1 MFSKPIPE
9 HENYYTTFLQK
20 IREEKSGEENTSP
33 MLSISYVDFFSKKI
47 NLEKYKVPELKHL
60 AKYHTLLISGNKPI
74 IIERLQTHFKRHKMC
89 ERIQS
94 IFRRHLVL
102 YGKRLRGEGYPNYS
116 KCVNDTDF
124 YTLEPLK
131 DIPAERFFSFRD
143 EKDFI
148 YGFDILSLVSMI
160 KSTSMNQTVNIMNP
174 YNRVK
179 FGNNILKQI
188 ISFYSIFLIIYP
200 QKAIS
205 TNIFS
210 SIQNN
215 PNIFYARHER
225 ERTRSSPIRIPLTER
240 IRQWDTREE
249 QSRNII
255 REIREDKTID
265 YRINQLFYEID
276 NLGNYSSP
284 EWFTRLSVESYKSLY
299 ETCYQWWRRPNH
311 IPIHVKNSIC
321 GIYDPFREIYLIRNT
336 SDREEAK
343 EIMLNI
349 FEILIFTGV
358 DIEHR
363 TLGAL
368 HVLTML
374 TTVSADARS
383 TLPWL
388 FESIR

>member
-9 HENYYTTFLQK
+9 HENYYTSFLQK

-33 MLSISYVDFFSKKI
+33 LLSISYADFFSKKI
-47 NLEKYKVPELKHL
+47 NLEKYKLPDLKYL
-60 AKYHTLLISGNKPI
+60 AKHHKLLISGNKPI
-74 IIERLQTHFKRHKMC
+74 IIERLKTHFKRHKMC

-94 IFRRHLVL
+94 VFRRHLVL
-102 YGKRLRGEGYPNYS
+102 YGKRLRGEGYPDCS

-124 YTLEPLK
+124 YTLDPLK
-131 DIPAERFFSFRD
+131 EIPDERFFSFQD
-143 EKDFI
+143 EKNFI
-148 YGFDILSLVSMI
+148 YGFDILSLIFMI
-160 KSTSMNQTVNIMNP
+160 KSTSLPQKVNILNP
-174 YNRVK
+174 YNREK
-179 FGNNILKQI
+179 FSNNTLKNI
-188 ISFYSIFLIIYP
+188 ISFYSIFLILYP
-200 QKAIS
+200 QKGIS
-205 TNIFS
+205 ANIFS
-210 SIQNN
+210 PIQNN
-215 PNIFYARHER
+215 PSIFHSRPNNIRPPSAV
-225 ERTRSSPIRIPLTER
+225 RISLTER

-284 EWFTRLSVESYKSLY
+284 EWFTGLSVESYKSLY

-311 IPIHVKNSIC
+311 IPIHVKNAIC